1 MLKPNQTVYVVSRN
15 GKIKKAKY
23 LKPAFVCRYDDDG
36 RENVAYRVYES
47 KEEALNAISDNGGKL
62 IRSKEA
68 VSGVNLFV
76 DFAKELD
83 LLNLKIE
90 VLSKQKANKPWYC
103 GIFHALGKKED

>member
-23 LKPAFVCRYDDDG
+23 LKPAFVCRYDDG
-36 RENVAYRVYES
+36 KENVAYRVYETE
-47 KEEALNAISDNGGKL
+47 KEALTAVSENGGKL